1 MESELERGVFAIL
14 QATVIIHSRDYGI
27 WYTLLFSKPQKKK
40 KKKTVYTENSTVGI
54 P

>member
-27 WYTLLFSKPQKKK
+27 PYYFQSHKKSSIHG
-40 KKKTVYTENSTVGI
+40 EFHCRDSLMHML
-54 P
+54 